1 MKLISINKYLLKTI
15 FSYLNH
21 SRQLST
27 IKYNKKFQSKL
38 EISLYTY
45 QLHYFNS
52 IITPALLNNT
62 NILLKNN
69 IFEKNLLNKLLTDW
83 ENNTTEIIKDSQ
95 YFHKNENNSKKN
107 LIMK

>member
-1 MKLISINKYLLKTI
+1 M
-15 FSYLNH
+15 
-21 SRQLST
+21 
-27 IKYNKKFQSKL
+27 
-38 EISLYTY
+38 
-45 QLHYFNS
+45 
-52 IITPALLNNT
+52 NNT

-83 ENNTTEIIKDSQ
+83 ENNTTEIIKDNQ